1 MARTGSEYTNSLGDD
16 RHVLINGERAKD
28 VRKHPAFSGAVK
40 SLAALYDIATSPSHR
55 EVMTFTSPS
64 TGKPVNKAFLIPK
77 DKNDLCARRLALKTW
92 ADATYGLMGRS
103 PDHVAGFL
111 TGFAAGADVFGQSG
125 QNFQRNIVNYYEYA
139 RDNDLYVSYVIIP
152 PQIDRSK
159 PAHQQSDPTLY
170 AGVIEERDSG
180 IVVSGAQMLGTG
192 AALSNEVLLSC
203 VVPLRPGDENYAIS
217 VAVPISSAGLRLIV
231 RRPYAETAPSV
242 YDYPLSSR
250 FDETDALLVF
260 DKVFVPWERVF
271 VYRNV
276 SLTADQWF
284 KTPAHYY
291 GNHQAQVRFCSKAQF
306 LIGLAT
312 RIAEVNGVDKMPN
325 VQSTLGELASYVT
338 LAKGLVAAS
347 EAECIEDKRGF
358 VYPNPVYIHANMWL
372 QATYYTKMIN
382 YVRELA
388 GAGVIALPSSY
399 KDYGNPEIARDVN
412 RFIQSPGTPSVERT
426 KLFKLCWDI
435 IGSEFAGRH
444 QQYELFYAGSRFV
457 TTSIRMYKA
466 FDFEAAKAL
475 VAQCLATY
483 DLPKAAVM

>member
-1 MARTGSEYTNSLGDD
+1 M
-16 RHVLINGERAKD
+16 
-28 VRKHPAFSGAVK
+28 
-40 SLAALYDIATSPSHR
+40 
-55 EVMTFTSPS
+55 
-64 TGKPVNKAFLIPK
+64 
-77 DKNDLCARRLALKTW
+77 
-92 ADATYGLMGRS
+92 
-103 PDHVAGFL
+103 
-111 TGFAAGADVFGQSG
+111 
-125 QNFQRNIVNYYEYA
+125 
-139 RDNDLYVSYVIIP
+139 
-152 PQIDRSK
+152 
-159 PAHQQSDPTLY
+159 
-170 AGVIEERDSG
+170 
-180 IVVSGAQMLGTG
+180 
-192 AALSNEVLLSC
+192 
-203 VVPLRPGDENYAIS
+203 
-217 VAVPISSAGLRLIV
+217 
-231 RRPYAETAPSV
+231 

-250 FDETDALLVF
+250 FDKTDAVLVF

-338 LAKGLVAAS
+338 LGNGLVIAS

-466 FDFEAAKAL
+466 FDFEAAKTL